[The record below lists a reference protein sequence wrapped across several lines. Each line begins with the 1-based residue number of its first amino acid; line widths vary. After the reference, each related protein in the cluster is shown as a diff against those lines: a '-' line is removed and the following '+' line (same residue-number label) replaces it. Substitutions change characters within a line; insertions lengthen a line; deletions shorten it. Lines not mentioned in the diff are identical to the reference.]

1 MKRILIASMSL
12 IFLVTFVAGSA
23 LAGKYKPGT
32 YSGSAVG
39 YTKKSH
45 PGKIEVQVTVDAN
58 TIKDIKV
65 TAFEQTTKGK
75 TGKLTAQAK
84 AEIPAQII
92 KKQSI
97 NIDSIAKASRSCVG
111 IELAVAEALN
121 KATVAYKD
129 GTYKGSAKGYTS
141 KKEPDN
147 KVEVEVTIAGGKISA
162 IKVPTFTQTNKGA
175 QAKRNAQA
183 QKDVPAAIIKKQCV
197 SVDAVAKA
205 SMSSNAIKVAVA
217 RALEQAR

>member
-12 IFLVTFVAGSA
+12 IFLATFVAGSA
-23 LAGKYKPGT
+23 LADKYKPGT

-75 TGKLTAQAK
+75 NGKLTAKAK

-97 NIDSIAKASRSCVG
+97 ALDSIAGASRSSVG
-111 IELAVAEALN
+111 LELAVAEALN

-129 GTYKGSAKGYTS
+129 GTYKGAAKGYN
-141 KKEPDN
+141 KKKHPG
-147 KVEVEVTIAGGKISA
+147 KIEVEVTIAGGKISA
-162 IKVPTFTQTNKGA
+162 IKLLTFEQTAKGA
-175 QAKRNAQA
+175 QAKRNAQV